1 MALEEDI
8 RALSAVSLFSGL
20 TREQLRL
27 IAFGAENM
35 RLAPGK
41 TLYRQNAPADCAF
54 VIVSGEVELVDT
66 TGAQTRVLRTAG
78 PGAILGEIALI
89 APTSRLT
96 GAVASGNAEI
106 IRINRSLFRRI
117 LEEYPA
123 AARELQA
130 YLRER
135 LTNFNEDLKAARLM
149 ESAPA
154 PGALN

>member
-8 RALSAVSLFSGL
+8 RALSAVSLFSEL

-66 TGAQTRVLRTAG
+66 AEGQARTLRTAG

-89 APTSRLT
+89 APTTRLT

-117 LEEYPA
+117 LEEYPEVA
-123 AARELQA
+123 AKLHARFAREL
-130 YLRER
+130 EE
-135 LTNFNEDLKAARLM
+135 LTRDVARM
-149 ESAPA
+149 QRRFDV
-154 PGALN
+154 